1 MVSYRDLPGD
11 STVWIYQSTRE
22 ILSEEVK
29 GINEKASDF
38 LLNWAAHGT
47 VLKAAIELFY
57 DYFIVVFV
65 DEKSA
70 KASGCSIDKS
80 FQFIKNIESGYELD
94 LLNRMVV
101 AYRNDLGIQLTRID
115 KFEQLIQDGL
125 VTENTIVFN
134 NLVNTKSDFDSKW
147 EVLLKDSWHR
157 RML

>member
-1 MVSYRDLPGD
+1 MASYRDLPGD
-11 STVWIYQSTRE
+11 STVWIYQSSRE
-22 ILSEEVK
+22 LLPEEVN
-29 GINEKASDF
+29 GINEASCDF
-38 LLNWAAHGT
+38 MLNWAAHGIA
-47 VLKAAIELFY
+47 LKAAIELFY

-80 FQFIKNIESGYELD
+80 FQFIKNIESAYELD
-94 LLNRMVV
+94 LLNRMVI
-101 AYRNDLGIQLTRID
+101 AYRDDIGIQLTRID
-115 KFEQLIQDGL
+115 KFEQLIQEGL

-157 RML
+157 RLL

>member
-1 MVSYRDLPGD
+1 MASYRDLPGD
-11 STVWIYQSTRE
+11 STVWIYQSSRE
-22 ILSEEVK
+22 LLPEEVN
-29 GINEKASDF
+29 GINEASCDF
-38 LLNWAAHGT
+38 MLNWAAHGT
-47 VLKAAIELFY
+47 ALKAAIELFY

-80 FQFIKNIESGYELD
+80 FQFIKNIESAYELD
-94 LLNRMVV
+94 LLNRMVI
-101 AYRNDLGIQLTRID
+101 AYRDDIGIQLTRID
-115 KFEQLIQDGL
+115 KFEQLIQEGL

-157 RML
+157 RLL